1 MKNNND
7 LLNITQPGIVTEIHE
22 AYLNAG
28 ADMIETNSFNGTWV
42 SQADYALEKYA
53 YKMNFEASII
63 IFCEIFRLIK
73 KFVLNK
79 GMIV

>member
-1 MKNNND
+1 
-7 LLNITQPGIVTEIHE
+7 LVQVTQ
-22 AYLNAG
+22 
-28 ADMIETNSFNGTWV
+28 
-42 SQADYALEKYA
+42 
-53 YKMNFEASII
+53 MNFEASII